1 MPRLPEEMTRRA
13 RALAVGDSSWIPP
26 IPRPASTV
34 VLLQSDGTAV
44 STYLMRR
51 APSMAFAAGMF
62 VFPGGRIDDADIEAR
77 IPFVGEPIL
86 PERFTADAD
95 LARGIVVG
103 AVREVFE
110 ETGVLIAVDEAG
122 HTPVID
128 DAWDADRDAVNAS
141 SSEFPDVLARRGLAI
156 DPDLLP
162 LWSHWIT
169 PEVEERR
176 YDVRFFVAAVPEGQP
191 VRDVSGEADHC
202 VWVNPAQALADYG
215 EGRMAMLPP
224 TVATL
229 TDLTDLP
236 DLSDLAARARART
249 VLPLMPRTRM
259 AGEEMV
265 WEVVNARDGSV
276 VWPMSGPPAGSESRG
291 V

>member
-13 RALAVGDSSWIPP
+13 RALAAGDSSWIPP

-110 ETGVLIAVDEAG
+110 ETGVLLAVDEAG
-122 HTPVID
+122 RTPVVD
-128 DAWDADRDAVNAS
+128 DAWDADRDAVNS
-141 SSEFPDVLARRGLAI
+141 SSAEFPDVLARRGLAI

-224 TVATL
+224 TVSTL
-229 TDLTDLP
+229 TDLVDLS

-259 AGEEMV
+259 NGEEMV

-291 V
+291 A